1 MKYHYIT
8 QVIIDLFG
16 FHTKEPFIVQ
26 EIVIRILVATLRT
39 QDLKNFRNIRKMLKL
54 GGDVAQFPLSS
65 LGVKLLQQRSK
76 MTIKQIS
83 ELSGAV
89 QFCFFFFLSPSYI
102 SGIVEIM
109 LLVVRTFI
117 DSLGTDHE
125 VPGNFICLDEK
136 ILSNST
142 VIETPRNSINVTFE
156 NSIPS
161 TSPK

>member
-39 QDLKNFRNIRKMLKL
+39 QDLKNFRNVRKMLKL

-89 QFCFFFFLSPSYI
+89 QFCFFFFFSLQVIYPGSQKLCCLWSEPSLTHLELI
-102 SGIVEIM
+102 MRSLEILFVWM
-109 LLVVRTFI
+109 KRFYQTQLLLRPP
-117 DSLGTDHE
+117 E
-125 VPGNFICLDEK
+125 
-136 ILSNST
+136 ILLT
-142 VIETPRNSINVTFE
+142 
-156 NSIPS
+156 
-161 TSPK
+161 